1 MVRFIMRY
9 LLFILATIILTSQ
22 SWALPECEVNSFHN
36 CTGKYTNPNT
46 GDIYIG
52 DFKDGQ
58 FHGNGM
64 YVWANGEK
72 FIGESKN
79 GQPFQGIQYYSSGEV
94 RGNYEN
100 GKFIENT
107 QTSNNSQVQS
117 SSNSVNV
124 ESLYNN
130 GMQAEQAGRYKEASE
145 WYSKCYPTNKCRD
158 AVQRVQKL
166 YRSKNINSTKLKDST
181 SSNKDEGWINW
192 EMIIFI
198 ILFIFIGMGVTRLSS
213 YLNRET
219 KPEEEIEEVVE
230 ETEYDEE
237 EVEEEVEEV
246 EEAEYDEEVVEEVE
260 EASPFKDTMNKI
272 LEDDISRGQF
282 LTQLP
287 KTLYHAFDGTI
298 EVFNKKDLSFE
309 CGCGKS
315 HKTKDSFAL
324 VDNPPNHAV
333 YVCPDDDNIFNLIKI
348 NLLRNGTK
356 TIACYISSFDKGKKD
371 FLLEIEARKKKQ

>member
-1 MVRFIMRY
+1 MKK
-9 LLFILATIILTSQ
+9 LLLISLVIFFTICSK
-22 SWALPECEVNSFHN
+22 SWALPECEENSFHN
-36 CTGKYTNPNT
+36 CTGKFTEPDT
-46 GDIYIG
+46 GNIYIG

-72 FIGESKN
+72 FIGEIKN
-79 GQPFQGIQYYSSGEV
+79 GEPFEGIQYYSSGEV
-94 RGNYEN
+94 WGNYEN
-100 GKFIENT
+100 GKFIEKA
-107 QTSNNSQVQS
+107 QTTNNSQVQS
-117 SSNSVNV
+117 SSKSVNV

-145 WYSKCYPTNKCRD
+145 WYSKCYSTNKCRN
-158 AVQRVQKL
+158 AIERVQKL

-198 ILFIFIGMGVTRLSS
+198 ILFSFIWLGVTRLRSS
-213 YLNRET
+213 LNRGT
-219 KPEEEIEEVVE
+219 KPEEEIEDVVE

-237 EVEEEVEEV
+237 VVEEL
-246 EEAEYDEEVVEEVE
+246 EEAEYDEEVVEESEYDEKEVE
-260 EASPFKDTMNKI
+260 EESPFKDTMNKI
-272 LEDDISRGQF
+272 LEDDAARGQF
-282 LTQLP
+282 LGLLP

-315 HKTKDSFAL
+315 HKTKYSFAL

-356 TIACYISSFDKGKKD
+356 TIASYISSSDKGKTD
-371 FLLEIEARKKKQ
+371 FLLEIEARKKQ